1 MAGPRPAAAAGG
13 RAFGVVC
20 AFERACAASAL
31 AGALALAAGM
41 IVVLA
46 DILTRRLLATPLVGV
61 NDLVQLAVVASA
73 CLALPLAF
81 ARGAH
86 VAVEFVTRRWPGGV
100 QRGLVRTL
108 ALVEAGFLLLL
119 FVYGVEQARS
129 RLSLGDVS
137 PTLGL
142 SVAVYWLPY
151 LFGIGLS
158 IPAALLA
165 LLDPRPKLA
174 SGAPGE
180 AGDP

>member
-73 CLALPLAF
+73 CLAKPAWAEDLATT
-81 ARGAH
+81 
-86 VAVEFVTRRWPGGV
+86 VANQLR
-100 QRGLVRTL
+100 
-108 ALVEAGFLLLL
+108 
-119 FVYGVEQARS
+119 
-129 RLSLGDVS
+129 D
-137 PTLGL
+137 
-142 SVAVYWLPY
+142 
-151 LFGIGLS
+151 
-158 IPAALLA
+158 
-165 LLDPRPKLA
+165 
-174 SGAPGE
+174 SGALSGYRVNVKSKSGTVWLEGRVADFVAHLEQPR
-180 AGDP
+180 AV